1 MCGIFAYQSKN
12 IDKTNWKEVIANFKI
27 LGLYNDTRGGDNI
40 GFYVNNKIYKNKTYL
55 EKTTKTYL
63 EKNNDLFNFD
73 KPVTSLLLGHSRKGS
88 VGGKDLN
95 NAHPFEIE
103 IENDTLI
110 GVHNGTIKNW
120 KDLLKQYNLE
130 NNKITVDSE
139 AIFTIL
145 ANNKNDYSVFEK
157 YDGAGTFIWFYESDP
172 STLYLFKGAS
182 KVYKTSISVT
192 EERPLFYYEDEEG
205 SYFSSIKDSL
215 LIIATDKEKVNNITT
230 NIVYAIKNNIIIS
243 EKIVNRTGIFFESQ
257 THSYFTSNTPIN
269 NGKHINSYT
278 ENKIKC
284 ISLTQHL
291 KNKTS
296 INYCYKLNNIIMN
309 GIYIIN
315 SLTGLVYHHFKDVIV
330 SEEEIESKIAEIKK
344 NNNSLYISPVFI
356 IKGRAI
362 YNNYNAYVYTYY
374 KAKEL
379 IKESIISKLDNKE
392 LVTSLVKLYSLYSL
406 HPISNATTDMYFDGI
421 LFSGSFKFLFPSENV
436 EYSIKEGIY
445 QKSIINN
452 SPSFVKCD
460 NLHSLDIQFELE
472 KAKSE
477 WKTTFMFN
485 DSKLDYIKNNLKTNI
500 ILEKQTPDNYCCN
513 GSPEKE
519 EINKDEDQ
527 KLYLEYITEECE
539 LLEIYNELVKKTKKI
554 KNITDNLEC
563 LKITEYKQ
571 NLSYILNDWVL
582 TTVNDIV
589 AKTSSNNIYDTDND
603 KDSYSTL
610 SYKKNLFNF

>member
-1 MCGIFAYQSKN
+1 MCGIFAYQSKD

-27 LGLYNDTRGGDNI
+27 LGLYNDSRGGDNV
-40 GFYVNNKIYKNKTYL
+40 GFYVNNKIYKNKNYL
-55 EKTTKTYL
+55 EKTAKNYL

-73 KPVTSLLLGHSRKGS
+73 KPATSLLLGHSRKGS
-88 VGGKDLN
+88 VGGKDLD

-103 IENDTLI
+103 IENDALI

-120 KDLLKQYNLE
+120 KELLKQYNLE
-130 NNKITVDSE
+130 NNTITVDSQ

-145 ANNKNDYSVFEK
+145 ANNKNNYSVFEK
-157 YDGAGTFIWFYESDP
+157 YEGAGTFIWFYKSDP
-172 STLYLFKGAS
+172 STIYLFKGAS
-182 KVYKTSISVT
+182 KEYRTSISVM

-205 SYFSSIKDSL
+205 TYFSSIKDSL
-215 LIIATDKEKVNNITT
+215 SIIAPDKKKVNNINT
-230 NIVYAIKNNIIIS
+230 NIVYVIKNNIIIS
-243 EKIVNRTGIFFESQ
+243 KTNINRPGIFYEPQ
-257 THSYFTSNTPIN
+257 IN
-269 NGKHINSYT
+269 NHVSNDNVRKINDYK

-284 ISLTQHL
+284 ISSTQHL

-296 INYCYKLNNIIMN
+296 INYSYKLNNIIMN

-315 SLTGLVYHHFKDVIV
+315 SLTGLVYHHFKDPIV
-330 SEEEIESKIAEIKK
+330 SEDELESKIAEIKK
-344 NNNSLYISPVFI
+344 KNVSTYISPVFI

-406 HPISNATTDMYFDGI
+406 HPVSNVTTDLYFDGI

-445 QKSIINN
+445 QKSIINV
-452 SPSFVKCD
+452 SQSFVKCD
-460 NLHSLDIQFELE
+460 NLHSLNIQNELE
-472 KAKSE
+472 NARLE
-477 WKTTFMFN
+477 WKITFMFN

-500 ILEKQTPDNYCCN
+500 ILEKQIPDNYCCN
-513 GSPEKE
+513 VSHEKE
-519 EINKDEDQ
+519 EINKNKDEDQ
-527 KLYLEYITEECE
+527 KLYLEYVTEECE

-563 LKITEYKQ
+563 LKIKEYKQ
-571 NLSYILNDWVL
+571 NLSYVLNDWIL
-582 TTVNDIV
+582 TTVNDIL
-589 AKTSSNNIYDTDND
+589 TISSSDNIYTIDND

-610 SYKKNLFNF
+610 SYKKNLLNS